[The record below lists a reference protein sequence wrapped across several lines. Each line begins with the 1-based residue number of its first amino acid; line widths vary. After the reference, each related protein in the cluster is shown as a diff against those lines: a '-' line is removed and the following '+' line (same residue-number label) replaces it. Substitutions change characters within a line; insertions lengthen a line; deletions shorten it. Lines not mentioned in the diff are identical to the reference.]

1 MFYFFRLID
10 FFVTSVPLIKNKRTY
25 SSHYALFNLSCCLFQ
40 IFRDINRSLK
50 IKVALAYVTISTYN

>member
-25 SSHYALFNLSCCLFQ
+25 YALFNLSYCLFQ

-50 IKVALAYVTISTYN
+50 IKVALAYVTISTCD